1 VEGSSSRRVQSR
13 QGILRRVKPKYH
25 RRKVVWDCI
34 SALVR
39 AGFTAQV
46 AIDRVYQ
53 LYGKNTKFTRIS
65 NRMNETRSSSWH
77 RASIVAGLKISI
89 RLILILLFMDT
100 SLHDNYN
107 KLTREAAKG
116 AQHHRDN
123 YILLL
128 FASLSSSLLVISAE
142 SNNYL
147 YFLDGTDLVSWF
159 STRLMSFLL
168 AVLDLGVEVCRRI
181 LRSPTPTT

>member
-128 FASLSSSLLVISAE
+128 FASLSSSLLVISAIVE
-142 SNNYL
+142 QLLVLSRRYRLSVLVL
-147 YFLDGTDLVSWF
+147 YPTYEF
-159 STRLMSFLL
+159 S
-168 AVLDLGVEVCRRI
+168 LGGFGLGSRGM
-181 LRSPTPTT
+181 